1 MRRIS
6 ILVFLII
13 ISGFLTYS
21 VSAESLMDLVEESEN
36 KQDVGELVPQEILAS
51 QQKDNSGLEGLQEKD
66 SKTDFNIVP
75 IVLGLFVFVI
85 ITILIVLF
93 KKSQGSDTKTFR
105 YVKQC
110 LSKGYTKQQI
120 TSELVKSGYKKK
132 DIEIAFKQCK

>member
-120 TSELVKSGYKKK
+120 TNELVKGGYKKK